1 MIWVVAAS
9 VVTTDGALVLLA
21 LLVGFALLDALRGI
35 RLTSPLVPVD
45 GVPVRHRS
53 AAGTVGPRPSR
64 FLLSTFRC

>member
-1 MIWVVAAS
+1 MIWIVAAS

-35 RLTSPLVPVD
+35 RLTSPFAPVD
-45 GVPVRHRS
+45 GLPVRHRT
-53 AAGTVGPRPSR
+53 AAGTAGHRPSR